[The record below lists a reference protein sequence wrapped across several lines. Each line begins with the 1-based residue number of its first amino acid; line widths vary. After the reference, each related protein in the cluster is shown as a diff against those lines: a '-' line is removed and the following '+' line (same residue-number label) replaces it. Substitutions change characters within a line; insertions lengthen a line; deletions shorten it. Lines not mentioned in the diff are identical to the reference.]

1 MACQGKLILV
11 TGASRG
17 IGRGIAL
24 ACAKEGAT
32 VIITG
37 RHKGGPR
44 SDHLTGGLDA
54 TAAEIT
60 ALGRSGGTCIPM
72 VCDHDDDV
80 AVENL
85 VNKIFEIH
93 GRLDVLVNN
102 AYAGADYQGDFAA
115 NSFWEKPLSQW
126 DQCHRVGLRS
136 HYVASSLCARH
147 WVPKKQEA
155 LIVNISSAAGAGYV
169 FDVSYGCGKAALDR
183 LSADCARELK
193 EHGVAVV
200 SIWPGAVATEVV
212 KKGREEG
219 SKTMNDERGIFN
231 QMESVEFSGRGVVAL
246 AADPG
251 RMRFSGKVVMTP
263 ELAEI
268 YGFTDVDGSTPWGN
282 DDFLKVVRKVM
293 AGPPSMWKL
302 PKAIHNSSKL

>member
-1 MACQGKLILV
+1 M
-11 TGASRG
+11 
-17 IGRGIAL
+17 
-24 ACAKEGAT
+24 
-32 VIITG
+32 
-37 RHKGGPR
+37 GG
-44 SDHLTGGLDA
+44 T
-54 TAAEIT
+54 
-60 ALGRSGGTCIPM
+60 SGGTRIPV
-72 VCDHDDDV
+72 VCDHDDDD

-85 VNKIFEIH
+85 VNNIFEVH

-102 AYAGADYQGDFAA
+102 AFAGADYPDDFAA
-115 NSFWEKPLSQW
+115 KSFWEKPLSLW

-169 FDVSYGCGKAALDR
+169 FDVSYGCGKAAVDR

-193 EHGVAVV
+193 KHGVAVV

-212 KKGREEG
+212 KKGREKG
-219 SKTMNDERGIFN
+219 FKTMNDERGIFN

-246 AADPG
+246 ATDPD

-268 YGFTDVDGSTPWGN
+268 YNFTDVDGSVPWGN
-282 DDFLKVVRKVM
+282 EDFLKMIRKVM
-293 AGPPSMWKL
+293 GGPPSMWNL
-302 PKAIHNSSKL
+302 PKAKNPASKL